1 MNEVHEKKY
10 LGDIISKDGSNK
22 SNIKDRTNKAQ
33 GNVIKIVKGLTERPY
48 GKHFFKA
55 AKLMREGKLIS
66 GLLTN
71 SESCINVT
79 KKDIEDLE
87 KPDICLL
94 RKIMSKSGN
103 PSKCFLQ
110 LELGIIPVKF
120 VMMQKRMSFLYY
132 ILNESMDSIVNQVYI
147 TQKEDSRKGDFIQL
161 TNEDRVT
168 LNIEYEDDEI
178 KSMTKQTWK
187 KLVKEKVKVAAFA
200 ELRKDNST
208 KEKTKEIQFEELKL
222 SSYLADNERT
232 SLSQIVF
239 SIRSKTLDIKEYQPW
254 RYENNLCIACG
265 ITSETMNH
273 FVLCNSYRNKPCK
286 DWTKIYGS
294 EGTVI

>member
-71 SESCINVT
+71 SESWINVT

-178 KSMTKQTWK
+178 KSMIKQTWK

-239 SIRSKTLDIKEYQPW
+239 SIRSKTLDIK
-254 RYENNLCIACG
+254 
-265 ITSETMNH
+265 
-273 FVLCNSYRNKPCK
+273 
-286 DWTKIYGS
+286 
-294 EGTVI
+294 